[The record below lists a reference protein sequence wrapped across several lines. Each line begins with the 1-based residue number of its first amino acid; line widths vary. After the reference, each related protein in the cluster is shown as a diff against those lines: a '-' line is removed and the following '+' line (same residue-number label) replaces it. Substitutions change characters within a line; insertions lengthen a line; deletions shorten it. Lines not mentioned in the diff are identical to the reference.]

1 MTIWK
6 AFAFVAFAITCVAAQ
21 DAARPGLDDDLVQS
35 VRAVGDRIAGIVGRQ
50 PESGFS
56 AARADEAT
64 REVEVAA
71 RAERL
76 LPQAQA
82 SARGRAWR
90 DIGLGSG
97 TDPADLVVAIERDVP
112 GMTFDAARARLLVDP
127 KRLLPDSGHGDP
139 DEDPDASILLVTG
152 VAPDE
157 PVVGHYV
164 AHALLDGP
172 NLVGPVTTDT
182 LLARSALAE
191 GSANLA
197 ALMLLFGGAGLG
209 QEVVSG
215 SLRPEDA
222 LGGRLV
228 PDAMRSASPVVAHLL
243 EFVYLDGFAQSAALA
258 RKAGFSR
265 LAQERKSRRTSRDVL
280 HPERAP
286 AMPVEIPAPSLPSSL
301 ALSPVD
307 RDTLGE
313 QGVVT
318 LVSLLTGKDNLGLI
332 AGDGWVGDGL
342 WRFEPNPGSAT
353 PASEGATVWV
363 SRWGS
368 DSDAA
373 DLSYAL
379 ERCLQARFPGEPLV
393 ADVERGGQVLV
404 RQDRVYRI
412 EKTGLQVI
420 FRVAPPSI
428 DAKMA
433 IDTKKKKPTPPRAPV
448 EK

>member
-1 MTIWK
+1 MKIRKTLG
-6 AFAFVAFAITCVAAQ
+6 FAAFAITCVAAQ
-21 DAARPGLDDDLVQS
+21 DATRPGLDENLVRS

-50 PESGFS
+50 PESGLS
-56 AARADEAT
+56 ATRAEEAT

-71 RAERL
+71 RAQRL
-76 LPQAQA
+76 LPSANA
-82 SARGRAWR
+82 AARGRAWR

-97 TDPADLVVAIERDVP
+97 ADPADLVLAIERDVP
-112 GMTFDAARARLLVDP
+112 GMTFDAARTRLLVDP
-127 KRLLPDSGHGDP
+127 KRLLPDAGHGDP
-139 DEDPDASILLVTG
+139 DEDPDASILLATG

-157 PVVGHYV
+157 PVAGHYV

-172 NLVGPVTTDT
+172 SPAGPVTTDA

-191 GSANLA
+191 GTANLA
-197 ALMLLFGGAGLG
+197 ALMLLFNGVGLG

-228 PDAMRSASPVVAHLL
+228 PDAIHSASPVVAHLL

-258 RKAGFSR
+258 RKAGFGR
-265 LAQERKSRRTSRDVL
+265 LAQERKGRRTSRDVL
-280 HPERAP
+280 HPDRAP
-286 AMPVEIPAPSLPSSL
+286 APPVEILAPSMPSSL

-307 RDTLGE
+307 RDSLGE

-342 WRFEPNPGSAT
+342 WRFEPDPG
-353 PASEGATVWV
+353 PAGAAGEGVTVWV

-368 DSDAA
+368 ESDAL
-373 DLSYAL
+373 DLTYAL

-393 ADVERGGQVLV
+393 ADPERGGQVLA
-404 RQDRVYRI
+404 RADQIYRI
-412 EKTGLQVI
+412 DKNGIQVT
-420 FRVAPPSI
+420 FRVSPPAI

-433 IDTKKKKPTPPRAPV
+433 TDAKKKRPPPPRTPV
-448 EK
+448 KE